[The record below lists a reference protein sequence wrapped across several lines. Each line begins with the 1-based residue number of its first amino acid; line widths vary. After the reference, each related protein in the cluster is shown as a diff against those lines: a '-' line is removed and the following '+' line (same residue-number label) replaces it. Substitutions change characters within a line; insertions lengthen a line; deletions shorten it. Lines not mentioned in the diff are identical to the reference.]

1 MIWVRI
7 FEHDKP
13 INSSKLHDCYMG
25 ALPEVG
31 DLVSTGGGDEEQ
43 YEVKSRL
50 FFINYDEQER
60 QEVALGVVPHGA
72 SNYDLSGAL

>member
-43 YEVKSRL
+43 YEVKSSTMMSKSAKKL
-50 FFINYDEQER
+50 
-60 QEVALGVVPHGA
+60 H
-72 SNYDLSGAL
+72 